1 MCPAKNTAFGRGG
14 GASAVRIRRFP
25 DERVLKREHWAVAV
39 ALLELTWQGRLPM
52 FLPLEDGEEV
62 TGHPG
67 NLLSVLLKEQQKIL
81 VASQTDYIF

>member
-1 MCPAKNTAFGRGG
+1 
-14 GASAVRIRRFP
+14 
-25 DERVLKREHWAVAV
+25 
-39 ALLELTWQGRLPM
+39 M

-81 VASQTDYIF
+81 VASQTDYIFWKGI